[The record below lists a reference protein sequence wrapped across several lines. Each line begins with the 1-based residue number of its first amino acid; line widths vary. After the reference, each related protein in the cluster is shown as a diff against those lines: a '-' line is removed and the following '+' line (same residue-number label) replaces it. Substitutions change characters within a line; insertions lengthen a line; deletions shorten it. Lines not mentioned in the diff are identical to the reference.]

1 METLL
6 QDMRLA
12 IRMLVKNPGFTAVAV
27 LALVLGIS
35 ANTAIFTVV
44 NTVLLKPLPYP
55 NPERLMLTVRGFAS
69 GYGISISV
77 PNFTFWKRH
86 SQVFEEFAAY
96 DFVGPGLNLAGGDK
110 PEQIRGVHVS
120 REYFHLFGA
129 RPALGRTFLPEEDM
143 PHGGC
148 VVVLSHGLWIR
159 RFGGDPGIVGRT
171 ITLSGEPTAV
181 VGIISPD
188 FQPNPPADAWIPL
201 QADPNSTNDAHY
213 LFGTALLKAGIT
225 RAQAEA
231 QLKTVA
237 QRFRQAYHGDWNSD
251 ESIRLIPL
259 QESMVGDIRPALL
272 ILLGAVTFVLLIA
285 CANVANLLLARAAGR
300 SKEVAIR
307 IAVGAGRLRLIRQ
320 LLTESV
326 LIAFIG
332 GAIGL
337 LLGSWGLRL
346 LLAVSPGNIPRAQEF
361 NLAASFAL
369 PDARVVGF
377 TLLISML
384 TSIIFGLV
392 PALQLSKPDLN
403 ETLKEGTGRTT
414 PGLRRNRTRG
424 LLVVSEIALAVILL
438 IGAALLIRTFV
449 SLRRVK
455 PGFNPE
461 NALTLKVSMSG
472 AKYTNTAAVESFTIQ
487 VLRRIESLPGVQC
500 ASPAVALPLELGPDM
515 PFVVEGRPQSAPNS
529 GGDVQWRLAG
539 PHYFQAIGT
548 PLLRGRFFA
557 DGDSGKAS
565 RVAIINEAMA
575 RQFWSGE
582 DPIGQRISI
591 GKGAKEF
598 EEPPRQIVGIVGDV
612 RETSL
617 DQPATPTIFIPFGQV
632 VDNLTVLMNQVLP
645 TSWVIRTS
653 VDPLSLAS
661 AIQREV
667 MTVDQLL
674 PITGVRSMQ
683 QVVSTSTARQNFNM
697 LLLSVFAGI
706 ALLLAAIG
714 IYGVMSYSVQQR
726 THELGI
732 RMALGADRG
741 DMLRMVVGT
750 GMRLT
755 VLGVMV
761 GIAGAFGL
769 TRLLANLLFGVRA
782 TDPTTFVGI
791 ALALSLVALLACYIP
806 ARRATKIDPIIAL
819 RYE

>member
-1 METLL
+1 
-6 QDMRLA
+6 
-12 IRMLVKNPGFTAVAV
+12 VKNPGFTAVAV

-44 NTVLLKPLPYP
+44 DTVLLKPLPYP

-69 GYGISISV
+69 GYGISISI

-143 PHGGC
+143 PRGGR

-181 VGIISPD
+181 IGIISPD

-326 LIAFIG
+326 LM
-332 GAIGL
+332 
-337 LLGSWGLRL
+337 
-346 LLAVSPGNIPRAQEF
+346 
-361 NLAASFAL
+361 
-369 PDARVVGF
+369 GF

-403 ETLKEGTGRTT
+403 ETLKEGIGRTT

-449 SLRRVK
+449 SLRLVK

-461 NALTLKVSMSG
+461 NVLTMKTSMSG
-472 AKYTNTAAVESFTIQ
+472 SKYTNTAAVESFTVQ
-487 VLRRIESLPGVQC
+487 VLRRIESLPGVQF

-557 DGDSGKAS
+557 DGDSGKAA

-598 EEPPRQIVGIVGDV
+598 EEPPRQIVGIIGDV

-726 THELGI
+726 THEIGI

-755 VLGVMV
+755 VLGVMA